1 MPKNPN
7 FSFHPGLIKPKS
19 NSMYVSEMVQKL
31 IKIAPAAKN
40 GRIGYEGVD
49 ANAIEVNVDTFKKR
63 MLLSPGWS
71 NAKTDKNWRRSYIM
85 YLVPAAGSG
94 TNMCSHATPG
104 CIFGCLFSA
113 GRGAF
118 NNVKIARLRRTKF
131 YLQFEDL
138 FYEMLT
144 RDLISV
150 LKSKPRKRVYKI
162 PNEVAV
168 RLNGTSDMP
177 FVLWLNKR
185 GMLDR
190 IAEAVPDARKKLI
203 FYDYTKNPKLAGAKV
218 INGFRYYVT
227 FSHAENYRDEETG
240 KWVDNA
246 TRTLAALNSG
256 QCVAAMFKALPEYW
270 HDHKV
275 LEGDDRDD
283 LMIDAYQEIRGNQ
296 GVVLGL
302 KPKGRGALEGTGD
315 FLIECTDMV
324 NCYSWGRIKK

>member
-1 MPKNPN
+1 
-7 FSFHPGLIKPKS
+7 
-19 NSMYVSEMVQKL
+19 MYVSEMLQKL
-31 IKIAPAAKN
+31 IKIEPAAKT
-40 GRIGYEGVD
+40 GRIGYDGVD
-49 ANAIEVNVDTFKKR
+49 PNAIAVNLDSFKKR
-63 MLLSPGWS
+63 MLLSPGTS
-71 NAKTDKNWRRSYIM
+71 NAKTTKNWRRTYIM

-94 TNMCSHATPG
+94 TNTCSHATPG
-104 CIFGCLFSA
+104 CILGCLFTA

-118 NNVKIARLRRTKF
+118 KNVIIARLRRTKF

-150 LKSKPRKRVYKI
+150 LKSKPRTRKYQI
-162 PNEVAV
+162 MDEVAV

-190 IAEAVPDARKKLI
+190 IAAAVPDARKKLI
-203 FYDYTKNPKLAGAKV
+203 FYDYTKNPKLAGVQV

-246 TRTLAALNSG
+246 TRTLNAMNSG
-256 QCVAAMFKALPEYW
+256 QCVAAMFRELPEYW

-275 LEGDDRDD
+275 LDGDERDD
-283 LMIDAYQEIRGNQ
+283 LMIDAYQAIRGNQ

-324 NCYSWGRIKK
+324 NCYS